1 MSILEPFVQPIESK
15 CVYDRVLG
23 LADQQFV
30 KSNMVTAHGILQRLL
45 GRYGKIDIANSKVR
59 PMD

>member
-23 LADQQFV
+23 LANQQFV
-30 KSNMVTAHGILQRLL
+30 KSNN
-45 GRYGKIDIANSKVR
+45 IDIVINLISKT
-59 PMD
+59 